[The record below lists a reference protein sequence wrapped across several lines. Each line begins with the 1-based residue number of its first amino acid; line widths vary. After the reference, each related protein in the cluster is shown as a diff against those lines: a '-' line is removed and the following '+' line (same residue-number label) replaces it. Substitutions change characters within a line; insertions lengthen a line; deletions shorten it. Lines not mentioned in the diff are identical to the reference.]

1 MAEQD
6 CILKT
11 YGGSADRPPLL
22 INHKRN
28 QKRKIMKNNR
38 FRIFV
43 INPGSTSTKLALFE
57 NNIKI
62 LETSVTHDAEVLNSF
77 PMPNDQLDY
86 RMGVIKDF
94 VDKNDIELDNI
105 DAFVGRG
112 GGCYPVP
119 SGTFEV
125 NDLLLNDIRKNV
137 GRTIHPSIL
146 GVQLAYEMQQ
156 KYGGRLFMVD
166 PICVDEY
173 TDVARVTG
181 VKGLERRAES
191 HALNLRGTAMKH
203 CKIHG
208 MDYKK
213 SSLVVAH
220 IDGGITIA
228 AQKNGK
234 QIDCNQGAGG
244 EGPFTA
250 TRTGSLPLMEVLDYF
265 KDHTVEEMRHL
276 CTGTGGFVSHFGTA
290 DADEVYMRVLD
301 GNEEA
306 KVVWEALCYNI
317 VKYIGSMAA
326 VLQGNVD
333 GILITGRYTRFR
345 GLIDYIR
352 KYTGW
357 IAPIYVYENEVEQEA
372 MCAGALRVLRGEEK
386 AKVYT
391 GKGMVR

>member
-1 MAEQD
+1 
-6 CILKT
+6 
-11 YGGSADRPPLL
+11 
-22 INHKRN
+22 
-28 QKRKIMKNNR
+28 MKNNR
-38 FRIFV
+38 YRIFV

-94 VDKNDIELDNI
+94 VEKNDIELDNI

-125 NDLLLNDIRKNV
+125 NDLLLNDIRNNV

-181 VKGLERRAES
+181 VKGITRRTES

-265 KDHTVEEMRHL
+265 KDHTVDEMRHL
-276 CTGTGGFVSHFGTA
+276 CTGTGGFVSHFGTS

-306 KVVWEALCYNI
+306 KLVWEALCYNI
-317 VKYIGSMAA
+317 VKYIGSMST
-326 VLQGNVD
+326 VLKGKVD

-352 KYTGW
+352 EYTGW
-357 IAPIYVYENEVEQEA
+357 IAPIYIYENEVEQEA
-372 MCAGALRVLRGEEK
+372 MCAGALRVLRGEEQ
-386 AKVYT
+386 AKIYT
-391 GKGMVR
+391 GKGMVK

>member
-1 MAEQD
+1 
-6 CILKT
+6 
-11 YGGSADRPPLL
+11 
-22 INHKRN
+22 
-28 QKRKIMKNNR
+28 MKNNK

-57 NNIKI
+57 DNIKI
-62 LETSVTHDAEVLNSF
+62 LQTSVSHDAEVLNSF
-77 PMPNDQLDY
+77 PTPNDQLSY

-94 VDKNDIELDNI
+94 VEKNDIELDNI

-112 GGCYPVP
+112 GGCLPVP

-125 NDLLLNDIRKNV
+125 NDILLNDIRNNV

-181 VKGLERRAES
+181 VKGIERRTES

-208 MDYKK
+208 MDYKQ
-213 SSLVVAH
+213 SNLVVAH

-228 AQKNGK
+228 AQMNGR

-265 KDHTVEEMRHL
+265 KDHSVEEMRHL
-276 CTGTGGFVSHFGTA
+276 CTGTGGFVSHFGTS
-290 DADEVYMRVLD
+290 DADEVYSRVLNGD
-301 GNEEA
+301 KDA
-306 KVVWEALCYNI
+306 ALVWEALCYNI
-317 VKYIGSMAA
+317 VKYIGSMAV
-326 VLQGNVD
+326 VLKGKVD

-345 GLIDYIR
+345 GLIDYI
-352 KYTGW
+352 KEYTGW
-357 IAPIYVYENEVEQEA
+357 IAPVYIYENEVEQEA
-372 MCAGALRVLRGEEK
+372 MCAGALRVLRGEEE

-391 GKGMVR
+391 GKNMVKSTDNI

>member
-1 MAEQD
+1 
-6 CILKT
+6 
-11 YGGSADRPPLL
+11 
-22 INHKRN
+22 
-28 QKRKIMKNNR
+28 MKNNR

-57 NNIKI
+57 DNIK
-62 LETSVTHDAEVLNSF
+62 LLQTSVTHDAEVLNSF
-77 PMPNDQLDY
+77 PTANDQLGY
-86 RMGVIKDF
+86 RMKVIQDF
-94 VDKNDIELDNI
+94 VENNDIELDNI

-125 NDLLLNDIRKNV
+125 NDLLLNDIRNNV

-181 VKGLERRAES
+181 VKEIQRRTES

-208 MDYKK
+208 LDYKK
-213 SSLVVAH
+213 SKLVVAH

-228 AQKNGK
+228 AHDMGRQV
-234 QIDCNQGAGG
+234 DCNQGAGG

-265 KDHTVEEMRHL
+265 EDHLEDHSIEEMRRL
-276 CTGTGGFVSHFGTA
+276 CTGTGGFVSHFGTS
-290 DADEVYMRVLD
+290 DADEVYQRVLD
-301 GNEEA
+301 GDKEA
-306 KVVWEALCYNI
+306 QVVWEALAYNI
-317 VKYIGSMAA
+317 VKYIGSMAT
-326 VLQGNVD
+326 VLKGKVD

-345 GLIDYIR
+345 WLLDYIR
-352 KYTGW
+352 EYTEW
-357 IAPIYVYENEVEQEA
+357 IAPIYIYENEVEQEA
-372 MCAGALRVLRGEEK
+372 MCAGALRVLRGEEEP
-386 AKVYT
+386 KVYT
-391 GKGMVR
+391 GKGMV